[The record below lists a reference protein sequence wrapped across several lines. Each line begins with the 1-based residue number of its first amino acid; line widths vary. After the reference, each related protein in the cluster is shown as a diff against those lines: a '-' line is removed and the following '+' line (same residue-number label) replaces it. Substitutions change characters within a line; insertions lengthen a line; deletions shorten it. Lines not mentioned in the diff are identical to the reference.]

1 MVAKPRHGPPSRR
14 PRNAGRR
21 RRPRSRPASE
31 AGHELV
37 KNARERGAGGLG
49 QVRVDCGR
57 FNGAVTEQDLDN
69 SEIDAAFDQP
79 SRIAVAQTMKRNAG
93 DADLACGDGDAAAS
107 APRPIGPSPAWLG
120 KSHRGFLWVVQ

>member
-49 QVRVDCGR
+49 QVRVDCGG
-57 FNGAVTEQDLDN
+57 FNGGVTEQELDN

-79 SRIAVAQTMKRNAG
+79 GPVAVARTVVRYVGGADVAG
-93 DADLACGDGDAAAS
+93 VVGYAAAE
-107 APRPIGPSPAWLG
+107 RPAFVRAVTGLLG
-120 KSHRGFLWVVQ
+120 KK